1 MAVTPIF
8 RPMQKIQLLVILLG
22 FFTSTYS
29 QQIDFKTI
37 KNIKSLDSVH
47 SLNNEIELIEVGKRI
62 KNPNLDL
69 RYATKNNFTK
79 QRMYPAS
86 TRKTYLLKPA
96 LDALQRALAD
106 FEKAGYGIKIFD
118 AYRPYAVTV
127 HFWELIHDERYVAN
141 PKNGSGHNKGIAIDL
156 TLVNLSSGEE
166 LPMGTGFDNFTD
178 SAHHSFTQLSKTIL
192 SNRNLLKSTM
202 EKHGFVALE
211 SEWWH
216 YSLPNPKQYPV
227 LDISFKEL
235 RKL

>member
-37 KNIKSLDSVH
+37 KNIKSLDSAH

-96 LDALQRALAD
+96 LDALQGALAD

-178 SAHHSFTQLSKTIL
+178 SAHHSFTQLSKAIL